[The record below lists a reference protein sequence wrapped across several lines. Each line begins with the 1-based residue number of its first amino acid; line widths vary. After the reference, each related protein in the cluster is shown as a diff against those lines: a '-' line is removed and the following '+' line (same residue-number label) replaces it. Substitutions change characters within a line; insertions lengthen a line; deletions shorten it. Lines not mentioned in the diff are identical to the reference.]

1 MRTESLREL
10 ASFVV
15 RFLRKGGAIVY
26 AAAAPCVLLPAS
38 RGGGVRSALPQ
49 ALPKSV
55 GSPARAG
62 RSSPE
67 AVAAVVCCGPLG
79 RVSRR
84 SSGRRAASAAGEQA
98 LCLQRHNSSCGC
110 ARERWV
116 SSAICVFARYGLV
129 CGALIFLRNPRGL
142 LACRAQNARVHAIY
156 ADIGGSC
163 KLRDLYTTVRRRH

>member
-26 AAAAPCVLLPAS
+26 PAFCVPRRAAAACAPRLP
-38 RGGGVRSALPQ
+38 P

-116 SSAICVFARYGLV
+116 SSAMCVFARYGLV
-129 CGALIFLRNPRGL
+129 CGALRASGCKILACQRGRDKTHEFTPSTPTL
-142 LACRAQNARVHAIY
+142 LALARTEY
-156 ADIGGSC
+156 AVQPCD
-163 KLRDLYTTVRRRH
+163 HWH